1 MTNFTAQFVGKLA
14 GIATLALAA
23 LPALALSTTA
33 HAAPAPAT
41 VKVADLDLG
50 SKSGMSA
57 FDRRVQEAGVR
68 MCRDERSL
76 TARTGCEGA
85 VRAEAGEK
93 LAQYLNG
100 RSAPTALAAA
110 R

>member
-1 MTNFTAQFVGKLA
+1 MTNFAAKIA

-23 LPALALSTTA
+23 LPVVALSTNA
-33 HAAPAPAT
+33 HAAPAPVT

-50 SKSGMSA
+50 SRAGLTA
-57 FDRRVQEAGVR
+57 FDRRVQQAGAR
-68 MCRDERSL
+68 LCHDQQGL
-76 TARTGCEGA
+76 TAKDGCEQA
-85 VRAEAGEK
+85 VRAEAREK
-93 LAQYLNG
+93 LTQYLSS